1 MSGSKD
7 YRLFASRLKKAVEKA
22 GEKKLTNGSGKLKLP
37 NFPKV
42 EVRGKE
48 IVIINE
54 SGEVDYWGLE
64 EDPNTASA
72 IAEEIQKGLQA
83 INYVKFNLVN
93 HLSLVS
99 DELRE
104 LGISE
109 DLIDE
114 TLYEGYESLKKWFRE
129 LDNSE

>member
-1 MSGSKD
+1 M
-7 YRLFASRLKKAVEKA
+7 
-22 GEKKLTNGSGKLKLP
+22 
-37 NFPKV
+37 
-42 EVRGKE
+42 
-48 IVIINE
+48 
-54 SGEVDYWGLE
+54 E

-93 HLSLVS
+93 HLSVVS